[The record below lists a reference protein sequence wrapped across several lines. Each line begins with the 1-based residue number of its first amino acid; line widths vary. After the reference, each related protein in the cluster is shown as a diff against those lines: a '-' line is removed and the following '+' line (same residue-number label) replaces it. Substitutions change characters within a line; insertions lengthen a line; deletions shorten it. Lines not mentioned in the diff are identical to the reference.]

1 MGDRSR
7 IEWTETTWNP
17 IVGCSKVSPGCGL
30 PRFDGDRAGGCY
42 AIRMAARLQRL
53 PAYTGT
59 VHHTGTGLDW
69 TGTVHC
75 LPGRLREPLS
85 WRRPRM
91 VFLNSMSDLSGG
103 VTILVSSLP
112 QLRGHARPSLC
123 LRHMSRTGTGAS
135 LLSACRSG
143 NAARAEAAKPGSA
156 SPITGLA
163 AGAL

>member
-91 VFLNSMSDLSGG
+91 AFLNSMSDVSFG
-103 VTILVSSLP
+103 VKCPVLAFP
-112 QLRGHARPSLC
+112 QVTVCTFPALC
-123 LRHMSRTGTGAS
+123 PRQVSRTCPGRHPS
-135 LLSACRSG
+135 RSRMRSAAVPVC
-143 NAARAEAAKPGSA
+143 
-156 SPITGLA
+156 GLA
-163 AGAL
+163 RRSS